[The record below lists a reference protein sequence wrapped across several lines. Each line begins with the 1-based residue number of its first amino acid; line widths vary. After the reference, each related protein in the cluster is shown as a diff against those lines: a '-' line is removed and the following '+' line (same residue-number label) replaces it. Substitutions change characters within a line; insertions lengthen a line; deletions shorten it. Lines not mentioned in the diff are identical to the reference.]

1 MSVSLPSEGARLK
14 LRRFQTGL
22 DFWTVV
28 SLAAVGLF
36 LALLVYPLL
45 RLAVPSLASG
55 ADDTSFVSVYASLFT
70 DPYYRA
76 SLLNSVIL
84 SISTTAL
91 ALALG
96 TTMAYLV
103 SRYDLRGK
111 LLIRAAI
118 VLTFV
123 SPPFIGAYSWVLL
136 LGNNGVVT
144 SGLRNIGIHIPSIYG
159 WTGLVLVLTL
169 QGFPFVFLLVS
180 AGLKSIDQSVEDAA
194 INLGTTPLRVIFK
207 VILPLIVPSLSTG
220 GLLVFVTAFTDFSTP
235 SIIGQ
240 NINVFPRVVYSE
252 FVNEMSGNYRL
263 ASALSVVMLLVTVGA
278 LLFQRRYAAGHSYGQ
293 ETVRPLA
300 TRRAS
305 ARFRL
310 TAEAFVYGVVGFACL
325 PLVVVVTTSFLKTNK
340 SRIIWEFTLEGYRR
354 APRLWESLMNTIIL
368 TTIATLLCVAVGSM
382 IGYVVSRRRGTLAT
396 SIDLFSMMPY
406 AVSGVVLG
414 IAFSLAFNGWP
425 FFLAGTSLI
434 LILAYLIRRLPY
446 SIRATTGALAQ
457 LGPQTEEAAINL
469 GVPPGR
475 TFLKITVPIIAPAI
489 MSGAM
494 LSWAAIVREFNA
506 TVILYGPNT
515 GTMSVELFKQVLSG
529 NFGNA
534 SVIGSLLIAI
544 SLIPI
549 VILLVFL
556 GKDEEYLA

>member
-1 MSVSLPSEGARLK
+1 MSISTASGGGVPK
-14 LRRFQTGL
+14 LRHLRLAT
-22 DFWTVV
+22 DFWTLI

-36 LALLVYPLL
+36 LVLLVYPLL
-45 RLAVPSLASG
+45 RLAIPSLASG
-55 ADDTSFVSVYASLFT
+55 TQDQSFVAVYASLFT
-70 DPYYRA
+70 DAYYRT
-76 SLLNSVIL
+76 SLLNSALL
-84 SISTTAL
+84 SLSTTCL
-91 ALALG
+91 ALVLG
-96 TTMAYLV
+96 TTIAYLV

-111 LLIRAAI
+111 LFIRAAI

-136 LGNNGVVT
+136 LGNNGVIT
-144 SGLRNIGIHIPSIYG
+144 SGLRGIGLQVPSIYG
-159 WTGLVLVLTL
+159 WTGLILVLTL

-194 INLGTTPLRVIFK
+194 TNLGTTPLRVIFK

-235 SIIGQ
+235 AIIGQ

-278 LLFQRRYAAGHSYGQ
+278 LLFQRRYAARHSYGQ

-300 TRRAS
+300 IRRAS
-305 ARFRL
+305 RRFRRL
-310 TAEAFVYGVVGFACL
+310 AEAFVYGVVGFACL
-325 PLVVVVTTSFLKTNK
+325 PLLVVVVTSFLKTNK

-354 APRLWESLMNTIIL
+354 APRLWESLVNTVFL
-368 TTIATLLCVAVGSM
+368 TTVATLFCVAIGSL
-382 IGYVVSRRRGTLAT
+382 IGYVVSRRKDSLAAT
-396 SIDLFSMMPY
+396 IDLFSMMPY

-425 FFLAGTSLI
+425 FFLAGTPVI

-469 GVPPGR
+469 GVTPGR
-475 TFLKITVPIIAPAI
+475 TFLKVTVPIIAPAI

-494 LSWAAIVREFNA
+494 LSWATIIREFNA
-506 TVILYGPNT
+506 TVILYGPDT
-515 GTMSVELFKQVLSG
+515 GTMSVELFNQVLAG
-529 NFGNA
+529 NFGHA
-534 SVIGSLLIAI
+534 SVIGSLLIGI

-556 GKDEEYLA
+556 GKDEDYLA